1 MMKPAYLNRRLV
13 LEARERVADGA
24 GGFGEIWVARG
35 QIWAAVSA
43 RGAGREVDQAA
54 RLQLSVTLRALPQG
68 AVARPQAGMRFRDG
82 GRIYQIE
89 AVHESDATGR
99 WLTCFAVEEVG
110 R

>member
-1 MMKPAYLNRRLV
+1 MKSAHLTRRLV
-13 LEARERVADGA
+13 LEAPLRVPDGA
-24 GGFGEIWVARG
+24 GGYSETWVALG
-35 QIWAAVSA
+35 QVWAAVRL

-54 RLQLSVTLRALPQG
+54 RLQLAITMRAVPQG
-68 AVARPQAGMRFRDG
+68 AQARPDARMRFRDG
-82 GRIYQIE
+82 ARLYLIE